1 MARHASLKIA
11 CVLAL
16 ALAWPAAAL
25 AQPPSPE
32 AIAAARELIAAS
44 DTAEQMKTLVP
55 LIMRQMKPAIARGRP
70 EIEKAY
76 DEVMPLILKAMNS
89 HIDEFIE
96 AAASIYARN
105 FTVDE
110 MKQITAFYRQ
120 PVGQKLLQKLP
131 VVMQESMA
139 LGQTFGQVIADDL
152 RDQMTRELRSRGHD
166 I

>member
-1 MARHASLKIA
+1 MARQASLKIA

-16 ALAWPAAAL
+16 ALAWPGAAL
-25 AQPPSPE
+25 AQPPE
-32 AIAAARELIAAS
+32 AMAAARELIAAS

-55 LIMRQMKPAIARGRP
+55 IIMRQMKSTIARGRP

-76 DEVMPLILKAMNS
+76 DEVMPLIIKAMNS

-105 FTVDE
+105 FTIDE
-110 MKQITAFYRQ
+110 IKEITAFYRQ

-131 VVMQESMA
+131 VVMQESMI
-139 LGQTFGQVIADDL
+139 LGQKFGQVVAEDL